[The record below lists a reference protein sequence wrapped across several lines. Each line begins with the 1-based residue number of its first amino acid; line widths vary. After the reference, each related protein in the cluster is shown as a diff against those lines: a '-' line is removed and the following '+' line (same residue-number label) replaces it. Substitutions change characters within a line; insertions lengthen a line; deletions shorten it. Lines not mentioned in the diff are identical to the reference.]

1 MIVAIPTL
9 CWSTLLWREKEREI
23 SLPSETPLPLIE
35 FYLLI
40 NAHGESVREDVD
52 SLCISAPFSFLLSP
66 SKSRI
71 FPHVWKKNRRR
82 SDKTNKRIGYSIRE
96 RKDRRLDTDSINS
109 VKLD

>member
-1 MIVAIPTL
+1 MLT
-9 CWSTLLWREKEREI
+9 
-23 SLPSETPLPLIE
+23 
-35 FYLLI
+35 
-40 NAHGESVREDVD
+40 VREDVD

-71 FPHVWKKNRRR
+71 FPHVWKRKNRRR
-82 SDKTNKRIGYSIRE
+82 SDKANKRIDYSIRE

>member
-1 MIVAIPTL
+1 MLVHAAAK
-9 CWSTLLWREKEREI
+9 RKRKREREI

-52 SLCISAPFSFLLSP
+52 SLRISAPFSFLLSP

-71 FPHVWKKNRRR
+71 FRHFVWKRKNRRR
-82 SDKTNKRIGYSIRE
+82 SDKANKRISYSIRE